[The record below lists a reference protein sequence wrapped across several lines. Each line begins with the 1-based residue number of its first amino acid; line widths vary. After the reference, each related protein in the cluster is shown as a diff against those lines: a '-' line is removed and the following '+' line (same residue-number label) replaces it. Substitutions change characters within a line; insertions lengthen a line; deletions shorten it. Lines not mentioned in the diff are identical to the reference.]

1 MSDIKVKELKES
13 ERPREKALK
22 YGMDTLSNKELL
34 AIILR
39 CGYKDVS
46 VLELADKLL
55 NVSDGLVPLF
65 SMSFDELVRIKGIS
79 VIKALELMSVFEL
92 SKRSIYAKL
101 KNAPVLNDPQMVYNY
116 LNKKIGLKKQ
126 EHFYVL
132 YLNVKNQIIHE
143 NTVFV
148 GTLNVSVVHP
158 REVFKEAIQKHAA
171 AIIVAHNHPS
181 GSAEPS
187 KQDLQLTNKLIE
199 SGKII
204 GIPIIDHIIVAQ
216 NNHFSFVENGLIHHE
231 K

>member
-1 MSDIKVKELKES
+1 MSIIKVKELKVD

-22 YGMDTLSNKELL
+22 HGVEKLSNVELL
-34 AIILR
+34 AVLLR
-39 CGYKDVS
+39 CGYRGVS
-46 VLELADKLL
+46 AIELADKLL
-55 NVSDGLVPLF
+55 TESEGLVSLF
-65 SMSFDELVRIKGIS
+65 SMSFEELIKIKGIS
-79 VIKALELMSVFEL
+79 AIKALELMSVFEL
-92 SKRSIYAKL
+92 SKRSSFAKI
-101 KNAPVLNDPQMVYNY
+101 NNQPIFNNPDMVYAY

-143 NTVFV
+143 ATVFV

-158 REVFKEAIQKHAA
+158 REVFKAAIQKHAA

-181 GSAEPS
+181 GSPEPS
-187 KQDLQLTNKLIE
+187 EQDLQLTKKLIE

-216 NNHFSFVENGLIHHE
+216 NNHFSFIENGLIQHE